1 MARIARSRP
10 TVRPTRPSA
19 RPSKSDSPE
28 VAELRKATRGPRLH
42 KALANAG
49 VASRRDCETMIAQ
62 RRVSVNGITID
73 FQPCFVDPARDRIEA
88 DGQPIQRAKTNTHGQ
103 ITRAHTYIM
112 VNKPRGVI
120 CTNDDPEGRKKIV
133 DMVPHENRLFC
144 VGRLDAESTGLV
156 LLTDDG
162 ELANKL
168 THPRFGVHKTYM
180 VTVNRPLIGDDV
192 EKLQDGMYLADAE
205 GEIAKVKAVAVK
217 VVSREPQKT
226 KLMIRLR
233 EGRNRE
239 IRRMLAR
246 LGYRVH
252 RLQRVGLGPLLLK
265 GVGLGQWRPL
275 RRDEV
280 GVLRKVAAGKKI
292 ERLPHGAAPTKQ
304 AEERAPRSEPRA
316 ASRPSRESKP
326 VNESRS
332 SRDARLF
339 RNARAGRSYPGKPN

>member
-1 MARIARSRP
+1 MGRENPARNAAPCYSLSMARINSTRTPRP
-10 TVRPTRPSA
+10 AAKTSGNQDPAITA
-19 RPSKSDSPE
+19 
-28 VAELRKATRGPRLH
+28 LRQASRGPRLH
-42 KALANAG
+42 KAIANAG

-62 RRVSVNGITID
+62 RRVTVNGIKID
-73 FQPCFVDPARDRIEA
+73 FQPCFVDPARDHIEV
-88 DGQPIQRAKTNTHGQ
+88 DGQPIQRAKTNSRGQ
-103 ITRAHTYIM
+103 LARGHTYVM

-133 DMVPHENRLFC
+133 DMVPHPNRLFC

-156 LLTDDG
+156 MLTDDG

-168 THPRFGVHKTYM
+168 THPRYGVHKTYM
-180 VTVNRPLIGDDV
+180 VTINRPLLADDV
-192 EKLQDGMYLADAE
+192 EKLQDGMYLADKE
-205 GEIAKVKAVAVK
+205 GETAKVKAAQIK
-217 VVSREPQKT
+217 VVSREAQKT
-226 KLMIRLR
+226 KMLIRLR

-280 GVLRKVAAGKKI
+280 AVLRKVAAGKMI
-292 ERLPHGAAPTKQ
+292 ERNPHGAAPNKSFEN
-304 AEERAPRSEPRA
+304 AEPR
-316 ASRPSRESKP
+316 RDSKP
-326 VNESRS
+326 GDERHRGAPPKSR
-332 SRDARLF
+332 RH
-339 RNARAGRSYPGKPN
+339 AGRPN